1 MVKDY
6 KVQTIQEW
14 SDLLK
19 RETSSSFASQITYLI
34 DVFTKDKKTENLN
47 NIKDLLDF
55 YVYVGHQ
62 EMNPEVGSGEIWEV
76 NTQAVPQEALK
87 LTQSLYNTVY
97 GKQAKKVLRNYKAM
111 AQDEAKSA
119 E

>member
-14 SDLLK
+14 SELLK

-76 NTQAVPQEALK
+76 NTRAVPPEALK

-97 GKQAKKVLRNYKAM
+97 NKQAKKVLRNYKAM